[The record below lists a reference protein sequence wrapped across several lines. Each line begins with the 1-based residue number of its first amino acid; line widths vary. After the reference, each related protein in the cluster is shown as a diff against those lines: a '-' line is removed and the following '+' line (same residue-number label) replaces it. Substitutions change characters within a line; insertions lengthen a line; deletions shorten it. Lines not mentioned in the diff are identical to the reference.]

1 MDSHNFFKDFI
12 IKEDKS
18 TVLNASYVIASSRI
32 RLGNRYM
39 DQVESIY
46 ENVFPDVDVLDA
58 YDDGWDA
65 YKEAYFNMLRA
76 PKMIL
81 FNTKHFELY
90 NYIIHGFFK
99 IEIFSV
105 DDEDYISDM
114 HTIGTVVLITHKE
127 NKHFKIL
134 ELLKEFM
141 WEELDTEV
149 FIYPDLKRRYDIDIH
164 RYIMNPFQYV
174 HEYKV
179 SIIKNSFSTRDG
191 RISFFKSFIKRDYN
205 GARKYVIKH
214 LSKVTDFSK
223 YELKRKTLSELT
235 LLAANNLLDWS
246 LFFDWTFYDPYE
258 YDDDAD

>member
-1 MDSHNFFKDFI
+1 MIILMDSHNFFKDFI

-76 PKMIL
+76 PKNKIVL
-81 FNTKHFELY
+81 AVIATK
-90 NYIIHGFFK
+90 
-99 IEIFSV
+99 
-105 DDEDYISDM
+105 DYISDM